1 MAESPPDWA
10 LPTQPKLSRVFCTF
24 FTGTSSQMCTDCLG
38 SVSPPPHPVCR
49 EPTQLLL
56 SWFCWFLTGRSKQT
70 SANWLLSDFGQT
82 LGLLPL
88 PPRCLRSRPV
98 PVVCLSGLA
107 AVCCGLAGVP
117 GSGWPVCSCGLASL
131 PRAFRPGHAQ
141 AMVRRLLD
149 EFASIMD
156 PVLYLHREA

>member
-1 MAESPPDWA
+1 MLVGMAE
-10 LPTQPKLSRVFCTF
+10 V
-24 FTGTSSQMCTDCLG
+24 G
-38 SVSPPPHPVCR
+38 
-49 EPTQLLL
+49 PTQLPL

-88 PPRCLRSRPV
+88 PPPCCLRSRPV

-149 EFASIMD
+149 ELNSIMD
-156 PVLYLHREA
+156 PVLYLHREASPNILGMRLCPCIGRVPPNFQFTRS